1 MSKGSLFWANASGKL
16 GESVYYRAGGEQRNR
31 TYVKNIKNPKSE
43 KQVAQRFKLLNLM
56 SVFHSITSV
65 LKVSFPDKETKRSG
79 WNEFVSA
86 NASRSMAIIDP
97 YMLENRLC
105 VPNGLILSNGTI
117 NINTGLSA
125 MAIGPNGESISAS
138 GLEMANAL
146 IPVNLEPYGGPNFST
161 AQPDTLIEG
170 AQVQQAIPAIMA
182 YWGLPAAMKLTVV
195 LAYYVDEGF
204 KLAVARAASVDTLG
218 VPVAGGQAIP
228 TPELGSNP
236 VKCFA
241 LRKLNQN
248 YMCLVPVYEMDK
260 NFNTGTFMA
269 AIILSYT
276 DGATGKL
283 VVSRSVMAYEPT
295 TEIQNLAKQWYAPS
309 GEMYKEIIQ
318 NYASAASNVLATNG
332 SVSTPTSSGN
342 EGPKEDGGASIPDPI
357 G

>member
-31 TYVKNIKNPKSE
+31 TYVKNIKNPKTE

-65 LKVSFPDKETKRSG
+65 LKVSFPDKATKRSG
-79 WNEFVSA
+79 WNEFVSV
-86 NASRSMAIIDP
+86 NAGRSMAIIDP
-97 YMLENRLC
+97 YMLASRLC
-105 VPNGLILSNGTI
+105 VPNGLIMSNGSI
-117 NINTGLSA
+117 NVNTALSA
-125 MAIGPNGESISAS
+125 MTIGPNGESVSAS

-146 IPVNLEPYGGPNFST
+146 IPLNLTPYGGPDFST

-182 YWGLPAAMKLTVV
+182 YWGLPAAVKLTVV

-218 VPVAGGQAIP
+218 VPVACGQAIP

-276 DGATGKL
+276 DGATSKL
-283 VVSRSVMAYEPT
+283 VVSRSIMTYET
-295 TEIQNLAKQWYAPS
+295 AAESQNLAKQWYAPS

-318 NYASAASNVLATNG
+318 NYTSPTTNVLATGNSVPTTTSG
-332 SVSTPTSSGN
+332 STEP
-342 EGPKEDGGASIPDPI
+342 PKGDGGASIPDPI

>member
-43 KQVAQRFKLLNLM
+43 KQVAQRFKILNLM
-56 SVFHSITSV
+56 SVFHGITSV
-65 LKVSFPDKETKRSG
+65 LKVSFPDKASKRSG
-79 WNEFVSA
+79 WNEFVSV
-86 NASRSMAIIDP
+86 NAGRSMAIIGP
-97 YMLENRLC
+97 YMLANRLC

-117 NINTGLSA
+117 NVNTTLAA
-125 MAIGPNGESISAS
+125 MKIGPNGDSVSAS
-138 GLEMANAL
+138 GLEMSNAL
-146 IPVNLEPYGGPNFST
+146 IPVDLTPYGGPNFST
-161 AQPDTLIEG
+161 ATPDTLIEG

-182 YWGLPAAMKLTVV
+182 YWGLPTAVKLTAV

-204 KLAVARAASVDTLG
+204 KLAVCRAASVNTLG
-218 VPVAGGQAIP
+218 LPIAGGQAIP

-241 LRKLNQN
+241 LRKLNNN
-248 YMCLVPVYEMDK
+248 YMCLVPVYSLDA

-269 AIILSYT
+269 SIIISYT
-276 DGATGKL
+276 DGATSKL
-283 VVSRSVMAYEPT
+283 AVSRSVMIYEPSKP
-295 TEIQNLAKQWYAPS
+295 EENVASQWYAPS

-318 NYASAASNVLATNG
+318 NYASSTSNILATG
-332 SVSTPTSSGN
+332 DSVPAPTGGAGESTE
-342 EGPKEDGGASIPDPI
+342 EGGGASIPDPV